1 MEIKKL
7 TAELAVSQQIAASDL
22 RAIADAGFRAVVC
35 NRAMGPTCWWPVV
48 ARIRGSVFMS
58 NSRSDCVEGNL
69 EIRHS
74 VIFRIG
80 HMSGAH
86 VDLH

>member
-1 MEIKKL
+1 M
-7 TAELAVSQQIAASDL
+7 LAVDQLGPQRWRNLSTIEKFGEHDL
-22 RAIADAGFRAVVC
+22 AEFDGQRTG
-35 NRAMGPTCWWPVV
+35 
-48 ARIRGSVFMS
+48 
-58 NSRSDCVEGNL
+58 SDCIERNL

-74 VIFRIG
+74 VIFRVG

>member
-1 MEIKKL
+1 MF
-7 TAELAVSQQIAASDL
+7 AVDQPGRQRWRKPSTIEKFREHHLVAFDGQ
-22 RAIADAGFRAVVC
+22 RAG
-35 NRAMGPTCWWPVV
+35 
-48 ARIRGSVFMS
+48 
-58 NSRSDCVEGNL
+58 SDCVEGNL

>member
-1 MEIKKL
+1 MFAVDQPGRQRWRKL
-7 TAELAVSQQIAASDL
+7 STIEKFREHHLVAFDGQ
-22 RAIADAGFRAVVC
+22 RAG
-35 NRAMGPTCWWPVV
+35 
-48 ARIRGSVFMS
+48 
-58 NSRSDCVEGNL
+58 SDCVEGNL